1 MRLNLILCASVL
13 MLLASCSAPEKE
25 PYAFQVSDLEPHI
38 VKLASDEFEGRMP
51 FSAGETKTINYL
63 ESEFK
68 AYGLEPGNG
77 NSYFQDVPLASITS
91 LGAPTMTVS
100 SADESISLEGLT
112 DYVIWTQRTDSLVT
126 FEDAE
131 IVFAGFGIVAPEY
144 GWNDYKNIDV
154 MGKIVMVLVND
165 PGFGTEDASFF
176 KGNTMTYYGRWT
188 YKYEEA
194 IRQGAL
200 GVLIVHNT
208 IPAGYGFNVV
218 QNRWNSEQLY
228 LDDRNENNYKL
239 AFEGWVTLP
248 VANKLFE
255 MAGLNEREMLAKARK
270 ADFQAIP
277 MNLKASTSL
286 TVKAKYDISKNVIA
300 KVTGATR
307 PNEYVIYTAHWD
319 HLGIG
324 APDETGDSIYNGAL
338 DNASGTAALLALAEA
353 FAKEEKPERTVVF
366 LAVTAEEQGLWGSLY
381 YALNPVYPKEQ
392 TVANINMDG
401 INPSGK
407 MRDVS
412 VIGIGQSEMEDLL
425 DVELAK
431 QGRYASP
438 DPTPT
443 AGYYFRSDHFSFA
456 KVGIPALYFGS
467 GIDHVEKGKEYGK
480 QLEDEY
486 VQLYYHKPSDAYDP
500 ERWNL
505 DGAVEDVQLLYNVG
519 QNLSNSDLWPQW
531 KEGSEFKAIRDGY
544 MKK

>member
-1 MRLNLILCASVL
+1 MRLNLNLCASVL
-13 MLLASCSAPEKE
+13 VLLASCSAPEKE
-25 PYAFQVSDLEPHI
+25 HYTFQVSDLEPHI

-51 FSAGETKTINYL
+51 FSPGETKTINYL
-63 ESEFK
+63 EAKFK
-68 AYGLEPGNG
+68 AYGLDPGNG
-77 NSYFQDVPLASITS
+77 DSYFQDVPLASITS
-91 LGAPTMTVS
+91 LGAPSMTVAS
-100 SADESISLEGLT
+100 SDESITLEGLS
-112 DYVIWTQRTDSLVT
+112 DYVIWTQRTDSLVA
-126 FEDAE
+126 FDDAE

-228 LDDRNENNYKL
+228 LDDREEENYKL

-248 VANKLFE
+248 TANKLFE
-255 MAGLNEREMLAKARK
+255 MAGLNERELLAKARK

-277 MNLKASTSL
+277 MNLKASSSL
-286 TVKAKYDISKNVIA
+286 TVSAKYDVSKNVIA
-300 KVTGATR
+300 KVTGATK

-324 APDETGDSIYNGAL
+324 KPDETGDSIYNGAL

-353 FAKEEKPERTVVF
+353 FAAGDKPERTVVF

-401 INPSGK
+401 INPYGK
-407 MRDVS
+407 MIDVS

-431 QGRYASP
+431 VGRYASP

-456 KVGIPALYFGS
+456 KVGIPALYFGT
-467 GIDHVEKGKEYGK
+467 GIDHFEKGKEYGK

-486 VQLYYHKPSDAYDP
+486 VQLYYHKPSDSYDA

-505 DGAVEDVQLLYNVG
+505 DGAVDDVQLLYNVG
-519 QNLSNSDLWPQW
+519 QNLSNSDIWPQW